1 MQFFVPFDPDSPWGP
16 KMGFGAWFCVE
27 PVKMRNFHLKKIWFV
42 SNTSTPHSTGTRKW
56 VPWANF
62 DEKCPKSP
70 KIDFFWKSLR
80 NSQSDLWSW
89 NFTKTALWGLKKLK
103 NRIFVIFGFF
113 DLPGPTLEKFVAE
126 NFGKKPTIFQNCAW
140 RVKKKQKWQKL
151 NFLASLSPKEK
162 IQWTFQCQKAL
173 GGLIVQNEKFRF
185 FKNPILV

>member
-1 MQFFVPFDPDSPWGP
+1 MAFFGPDGP
-16 KMGFGAWFCVE
+16 GSAKWQKMSFGMRFCVE
-27 PVKMRNFHLKKIWFV
+27 PVKMRVLHHKKIWFV

-56 VPWANF
+56 VPRANF
-62 DEKCPKSP
+62 DEKCPKLP
-70 KIDFFWKSLR
+70 KNRLFWKSLR

-126 NFGKKPTIFQNCAW
+126 NFGKKNKNDKFSKFCLVGEKN
-140 RVKKKQKWQKL
+140 QKWQKF

-162 IQWTFQCQKAL
+162 IQWTFQC
-173 GGLIVQNEKFRF
+173 
-185 FKNPILV
+185 

>member
-1 MQFFVPFDPDSPWGP
+1 MQFFVQFDPDSPWGA
-16 KMGFGAWFCVE
+16 KMGFEAWFCVE

-89 NFTKTALWGLKKLK
+89 NLTKTALWGLKKLK

-113 DLPGPTLEKFVAE
+113 DPPGPTLEKFVAE
-126 NFGKKPTIFQNCAW
+126 NFGKKPKMTIFQNCAW
-140 RVKKKQKWQKL
+140 RVEKTKNDK
-151 NFLASLSPKEK
+151 NFIFSL
-162 IQWTFQCQKAL
+162 F
-173 GGLIVQNEKFRF
+173 
-185 FKNPILV
+185 